1 MWNRAQLRSKERSG
15 FFPLVRDVDVWPPQ
29 DHFNGILKET
39 ADSIG
44 VSNFTPPIDEFQ
56 DDDFADSNHFSAK
69 GAAKFALMITP
80 IVKSS
85 CK

>member
-1 MWNRAQLRSKERSG
+1 LRSKGRYD
-15 FFPLVRDVDVWPPQ
+15 FYPLIRDVDVWPLQ
-29 DHFNGILKET
+29 DHFNAIVKAT

-44 VSNFTPPIDEFQ
+44 VSNLILPIDEFQ
-56 DDDFADSNHFSAK
+56 DDDFADHGRFSAK
-69 GAAKFALMITP
+69 GSAKFALMITP